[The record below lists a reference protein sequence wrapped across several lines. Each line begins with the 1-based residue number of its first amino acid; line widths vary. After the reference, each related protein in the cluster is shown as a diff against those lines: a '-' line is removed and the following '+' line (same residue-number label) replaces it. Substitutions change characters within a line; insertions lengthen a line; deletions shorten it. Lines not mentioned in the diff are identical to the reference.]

1 MLYQFHLR
9 NVKSNYHEPRCI
21 QVEKGQKLVKSRED
35 QGVEVT
41 TKTPLP
47 LPCQVAV
54 PASSSKTESSSA
66 AVIQLRIF
74 RRSILWKNGIV
85 TRG

>member
-1 MLYQFHLR
+1 M
-9 NVKSNYHEPRCI
+9 
-21 QVEKGQKLVKSRED
+21 EKGQELVKSSED

-41 TKTPLP
+41 TKTLLP